1 MEYTIKSKVI
11 HSPFVW
17 NLYIKRRIGSIRS
30 RKVGKTWNGGI
41 QMDLEFRERE
51 RERESE
57 IEEIESVWRN
67 MSKEIKWGHSKE
79 RTSAI
84 VLCCRVESTKC
95 LLLCISF
102 FFSMQF
108 VTKRRKK
115 RHFETCYFATLTCTA
130 CIEQKLMKYSYYEI
144 RFRSYSCDQKL
155 SNTILKC
162 SIWSTIILRNNQH
175 EIKDKLLSN

>member
-17 NLYIKRRIGSIRS
+17 NLYIKRRIGCIRS
-30 RKVGKTWNGGI
+30 RKDMEWRDTNG
-41 QMDLEFRERE
+41 LRERERE